1 MKSMRASIV
10 LLPRLVRFRDAPAYL
25 GMDRNRFN
33 AEVRPFLTKIP
44 IGQQGIAFDR
54 LELDAWVEDYISRN
68 GRPAKR
74 SELWDARKSPGLKKR
89 GRIWWIDKKIKG
101 YGRLAESCSTDNLEE
116 AERYL
121 AHRINEIRQ
130 AVVYGIRPTRTFEQA
145 AVKYLNDYQHKKSLE
160 RDVYAFKRI
169 MPHIGD
175 LSLDR
180 IHNDTLAQYRQARRA
195 DGVTAGTINKE
206 LSCIR
211 RILNLAARVWRHD
224 NGMSWLDSPPLIE
237 MEKGPARKPYPLS
250 WEEQD
255 RLFTELPGHLQRMAL
270 YKVNTGCRE
279 QEVCQLRWD
288 WEVKLP
294 ELETSVFV
302 LPSNDQ
308 FQTKNSQER
317 IVVLN
322 SIARRVVDERRG
334 KHPEFVFTYKGNYL
348 YNMLNSAW
356 RRARE
361 RSKLPGFR
369 VHDLRHTFG
378 HRLRAAGVGYEDRQ
392 DLLGHKSERITTHY
406 SAPDIA
412 RLIEAAEK
420 VCERRPNTVLR
431 VAAHTILTQS
441 VTQNGSG
448 RIDHMQVVDV

>member
-1 MKSMRASIV
+1 M
-10 LLPRLVRFRDAPAYL
+10 
-25 GMDRNRFN
+25 
-33 AEVRPFLTKIP
+33 
-44 IGQQGIAFDR
+44 
-54 LELDAWVEDYISRN
+54 
-68 GRPAKR
+68 GR
-74 SELWDARKSPGLKKR
+74 RKLPGLQKR

-101 YGRLAESCSTDNLEE
+101 YGRVAESCGTCDLAE

-121 AHRINEIRQ
+121 THRLEEIRQ
-130 AVVYGIRPTRTFEQA
+130 AIVYGIRPTRTFQQA
-145 AVKYLNDYQHKKSLE
+145 AIKYLNDYQHKKSLD
-160 RDVYAFKRI
+160 RDVYAFIRI
-169 MPHIGD
+169 LPHIGD
-175 LSLDR
+175 MTLDR
-180 IHNDTLAQYRQARRA
+180 IHNDTLAKYRQARRT

-224 NGMSWLDSPPLIE
+224 NGMSWLNSPPLIE
-237 MEKGPARKPYPLS
+237 MEQGPARKPYPLS

-255 RLFTELPGHLQRMAL
+255 RLFKELPAHLQRMAL

-288 WEVKLP
+288 WEVKVPEIGTSLFILP
-294 ELETSVFV
+294 N
-302 LPSNDQ
+302 NDQ
-308 FQTKNSQER
+308 FETKNSQER

-322 SIARRVVDERRG
+322 AIARRIVDEQRG
-334 KHPEFVFTYKGNYL
+334 KHREFVFSYQGDRL

-356 RRARE
+356 RKARVRAG
-361 RSKLPGFR
+361 LTGFR
-369 VHDLRHTFG
+369 VHELRHTFG
-378 HRLRAAGVGYEDRQ
+378 HRLRAAGVSFEDRQ

-412 RLIEAAEK
+412 RLLEAAEK

-441 VTQNGSG
+441 LTQKDSG
-448 RIDHMQVVDV
+448 RVRDVQAVDV

>member
-1 MKSMRASIV
+1 
-10 LLPRLVRFRDAPAYL
+10 
-25 GMDRNRFN
+25 
-33 AEVRPFLTKIP
+33 
-44 IGQQGIAFDR
+44 
-54 LELDAWVEDYISRN
+54 
-68 GRPAKR
+68 
-74 SELWDARKSPGLKKR
+74 
-89 GRIWWIDKKIKG
+89 
-101 YGRLAESCSTDNLEE
+101 LAESCSTDNLEE

-130 AVVYGIRPTRTFEQA
+130 ATVYGIRPTRTFEQA

-175 LSLDR
+175 LTLDR

-224 NGMSWLDSPPLIE
+224 NGLSWLDSPPLIE
-237 MEKGPARKPYPLS
+237 MEQGPARKPYPLS

-255 RLFTELPGHLQRMAL
+255 RLFKELPGHLQRMAL

-288 WEVKLP
+288 WEVNLP
-294 ELETSVFV
+294 ELERSVFV

-317 IVVLN
+317 VVVLN
-322 SIARRVVDERRG
+322 SIAKRVVDEQRG
-334 KHPEFVFTYKGNYL
+334 KHPEFVFTYEGNHL
-348 YNMLNSAW
+348 LKILNSAW
-356 RRARE
+356 QKARVRA
-361 RSKLPGFR
+361 KLPGFR

-378 HRLRAAGVGYEDRQ
+378 HRLRAAGVGFEDRQ

-420 VCERRPNTVLR
+420 VCERRANTILR
-431 VAAHTILTQS
+431 VAAHTILTRS
-441 VTQNGSG
+441 GTQNGSS
-448 RIDHMQVVDV
+448 RVDHVQDIEV

>member
-1 MKSMRASIV
+1 MT
-10 LLPRLVRFRDAPAYL
+10 LP
-25 GMDRNRFN
+25 G
-33 AEVRPFLTKIP
+33 
-44 IGQQGIAFDR
+44 
-54 LELDAWVEDYISRN
+54 
-68 GRPAKR
+68 
-74 SELWDARKSPGLKKR
+74 
-89 GRIWWIDKKIKG
+89 
-101 YGRLAESCSTDNLEE
+101 
-116 AERYL
+116 
-121 AHRINEIRQ
+121 
-130 AVVYGIRPTRTFEQA
+130 
-145 AVKYLNDYQHKKSLE
+145 
-160 RDVYAFKRI
+160 YAFQRI

-175 LSLDR
+175 LTLDR
-180 IHNDTLAQYRQARRA
+180 IHNDTLAKYRQARRT

-237 MEKGPARKPYPLS
+237 MEQGPARKPYPLS

-255 RLFTELPGHLQRMAL
+255 RLFKELPGHLQRMAL

-334 KHPEFVFTYKGNYL
+334 KHPEFVFTYKGNHL
-348 YNMLNSAW
+348 FNMLNSAW
-356 RRARE
+356 QSARVRA
-361 RSKLPGFR
+361 KLPGFR

-378 HRLRAAGVGYEDRQ
+378 HRLRAAGVGFEDRQ

-412 RLIEAAEK
+412 RLVEAAET

-431 VAAHTILTQS
+431 VAAHTILTRS
-441 VTQNGSG
+441 GTQKDCG
-448 RIDHMQVVDV
+448 RVDHMQAIDI